1 MSIPGN
7 NVRGI
12 VIPRGRKGIQC
23 PQLKKGREKDMW
35 FRDVLG
41 SERVASRL

>member
-12 VIPRGRKGIQC
+12 VIPRGRKNIQRAHLKERGESEGIRVDQ
-23 PQLKKGREKDMW
+23 RE
-35 FRDVLG
+35 
-41 SERVASRL
+41 AA